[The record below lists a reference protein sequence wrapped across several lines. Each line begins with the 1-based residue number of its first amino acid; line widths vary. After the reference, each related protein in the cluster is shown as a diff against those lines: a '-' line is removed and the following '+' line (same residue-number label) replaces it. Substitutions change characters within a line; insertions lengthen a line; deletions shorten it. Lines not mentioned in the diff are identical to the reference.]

1 MDLNELDKQILK
13 AQQDSNNKINKL
25 KEKKRKHEENMRN
38 DLINRVFGKNWLNF
52 YQSIVKDEEVKI
64 EILVND
70 IKFSLEDQKKD
81 EAQ

>member
-13 AQQDSNNKINKL
+13 AQQESNNKINKL